1 MKVRNTQKL
10 FWKQWPYKAV
20 VEIRPSI
27 RMSEWRR
34 TTHEERKQRQQDFEI
49 IERWCKSRFPEAGIR
64 KESHLSI
71 FLSSQEEL
79 DTLIDHFGHR
89 ILEVWKPIN
98 DTAKEM
104 LLAHSYDIVRAK
116 PWYNKYPIRARI
128 SYNTE
133 FRTQHLPAFKQA
145 VSSISDGDWFA
156 AGLLK
161 ELIEK
166 DEIPRVYGWG
176 QPLHLY
182 LASADDAAMLRLTC
196 GDSIDRFERVR
207 KP

>member
-1 MKVRNTQKL
+1 MKVHNTQRL
-10 FWKQWPYKAV
+10 FWKQWPYKAI
-20 VEIRPSI
+20 VEIRPNI
-27 RMSEWRR
+27 RQINWRR
-34 TTHEERKQRQQDFEI
+34 TSQEERRERQQDFELV
-49 IERWCKSRFPEAGIR
+49 ERWCKARFPEAGIR

-71 FLSSQEEL
+71 FLASQEEL

-89 ILEVWKPIN
+89 ILEVWKPAS
-98 DTAKEM
+98 DSAKEM

-128 SYNTE
+128 LYNNDL
-133 FRTQHLPAFKQA
+133 RNHHLPTLKQA
-145 VSSISDGDWFA
+145 VSSIDDGDWYA
-156 AGLLK
+156 AGLLNELLVNK
-161 ELIEK
+161 ELPK
-166 DEIPRVYGWG
+166 VYGWG

-196 GDSIDRFERVR
+196 GDSIERFERVR